1 MKKFLIILLIAF
13 VASSTITIET
23 GELGGFFDGIVDKVK
38 GWMNKIGDFV
48 KKLTGKLKD
57 AYNWLKDNGYWDLLI
72 EYIKEYG
79 KPYATAACDSVMP
92 IPMVCGLLVEELFKL
107 L

>member
-1 MKKFLIILLIAF
+1 MKKFLLILLIAL
-13 VASSTITIET
+13 VASSTITLDTEDLNSIWDT
-23 GELGGFFDGIVDKVK
+23 LKDWAD
-38 GWMNKIGDFV
+38 KIGDFV